1 MDQDFP
7 IVRVIVLAFSLTN
20 LAVEYLDPI
29 TIMIEKFVKTK
40 FSILFVSLFFVSTFI
55 HADAVRDANRLLRVT
70 SLGSRFELMTIDQT
84 RKIIRTYTSIVN
96 MSASAVLPQALKNS
110 IAKCYAEV
118 YAWEHFELGIAE
130 IFAANLSEKELRLL
144 IDFYSSRGLPPMDIE
159 TFKNTIAKANQI
171 EQSSIE
177 YIFNNSD
184 SCVERDARL
193 INNFL
198 AMQNRHH

>member
-1 MDQDFP
+1 METWLELLKNLPLNAKERF
-7 IVRVIVLAFSLTN
+7 LAKRFSLESN
-20 LAVEYLDPI
+20 
-29 TIMIEKFVKTK
+29 
-40 FSILFVSLFFVSTFI
+40 SRLF
-55 HADAVRDANRLLRVT
+55 
-70 SLGSRFELMTIDQT
+70 
-84 RKIIRTYTSIVN
+84 
-96 MSASAVLPQALKNS
+96 
-110 IAKCYAEV
+110 
-118 YAWEHFELGIAE
+118 LGIAE